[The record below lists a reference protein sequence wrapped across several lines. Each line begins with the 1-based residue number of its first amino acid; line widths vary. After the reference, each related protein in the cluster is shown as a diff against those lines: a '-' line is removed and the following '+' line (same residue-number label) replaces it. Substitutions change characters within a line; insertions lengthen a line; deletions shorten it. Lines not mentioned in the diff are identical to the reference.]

1 MTLRIIKYGVMGT
14 AGLFLVTGVFFGRD
28 ALSYLSTSARSVQTA
43 VKDAVPVEF
52 ELQRARDLLEDII
65 PEMQANVRL
74 IAQEEVQIANLKA
87 DLDQNQRLLGEER
100 IRVAKLRDT
109 LGTPRVTYTLGG
121 TQYTH
126 QQVKEELARSFDRY
140 KEAEVVLSGK
150 QRLLETRQRSLAAA
164 MQMLDRTKGQKV
176 RLEDQIQALDSKYRL
191 VQAAAVGS
199 HVQIDSSK
207 LAQTEKL
214 IRQIRTRLDVAERVL
229 AHEARFVEPIA
240 IDTIDEKEL
249 MLQVD
254 EHLNPGRVA
263 APTTAPAV
271 ALVPMQETR

>member
-65 PEMQANVRL
+65 PEMHANVRL
-74 IAQEEVQIANLKA
+74 IAQEEVQIASLKA
-87 DLDQNQRLLGEER
+87 DLDQNQRSLGEER
-100 IRVAKLRDT
+100 VRVAKLRDT
-109 LGTPRVTYTLGG
+109 LSVPKVTYTLGG
-121 TQYTH
+121 TQYNH

-140 KEAEVVLSGK
+140 KEAEVVLAGK

-263 APTTAPAV
+263 APTTAPAF
-271 ALVPMQETR
+271 ALAPEAP